1 MIDSFKKLEL
11 HKKIDLEGIF
21 SNTIE
26 AVRFILKKD
35 EQYKNI
41 ICDDHLSLFFEDESD
56 GEPCVEQQQQQTTS
70 KLRKIQIDYKQCDEE
85 FSYFI

>member
-11 HKKIDLEGIF
+11 HNEIDLDVIF

-41 ICDDHLSLFFEDESD
+41 ICDDHLSLFFEDEK
-56 GEPCVEQQQQQTTS
+56 PCAEQQQ
-70 KLRKIQIDYKQCDEE
+70 KIMPKFLKSRLDYKQCDEE
-85 FSYFI
+85 LSCSI